1 MANRAGITHEYT
13 DQIGAQSLNPVELVS
28 LLVEVSAYCV
38 NFHNADLAPSP
49 RLRTGSKIMIERLS
63 LLRL

>member
-1 MANRAGITHEYT
+1 MNMPIKSVRKA
-13 DQIGAQSLNPVELVS
+13 LNPVELVS
-28 LLVEVSAYCV
+28 LLIKVSAYCV

-49 RLRTGSKIMIERLS
+49 RLRTGSKIMIERIS